1 MCGGA
6 FAGSLPLIGAG
17 KPPGGSASAPTFSW
31 ANYQDNG
38 FQGAG
43 TSVNIGSTRQNA
55 ACGTINSGDTLVA
68 SLTIENET
76 TDTITPPSGWTQ
88 LGTNQNDGTSFITYW
103 YKIAGGSETCSYT
116 FSWVNSNFMA
126 WTLTNYSGA
135 NGTTPIDAASTGT
148 CATAGGTTCTTGNF
162 STSATNTLLIAS
174 FDTTTVTTTFTSDG
188 LMTNRISVVQESGT
202 KTANLATQTLSGTV
216 TNTTRAA
223 GGLANFK
230 TLVWLMVALKP

>member
-17 KPPGGSASAPTFSW
+17 KPPTGGASAPTFSW

-116 FSWVNSNFMA
+116 FSWINSNFMA

-148 CATAGGTTCTTGNF
+148 CVTAGGTTCTASAIT
-162 STSATNTLLIAS
+162 TTATNTILITS
-174 FDTTTVTTTFTSDG
+174 FDTTTLSVTFTSDAA
-188 LMTNRISVVQESGT
+188 MTNRISFVQESST
-202 KTANLATQTLSGTV
+202 KTANLATQTLSSSGSTG
-216 TNTTRAA
+216 TRAA
-223 GGLANFK
+223 SGLANFK